1 MSQQSFLKNLF
12 VRSARWGAYETIIFN
27 GILAA
32 HTTFLFMAIPGYSYG
47 IIGIVFS
54 LVYTM
59 VALTTMGNDIATAT
73 IIGTTPT
80 RNTLRHALISHIV
93 QAIFMALLCML
104 FIGWYCPKI
113 KADILLLAVG
123 ILLACAEISKKI
135 IKSLMIATHQF
146 ELVAHIEI
154 VSILMYVS
162 ITWTLYFFYRT
173 SITPV
178 LLVVPLA
185 FCSCIASGI
194 MGNALHIYY
203 TQAPTEPVHTFCWY
217 DTLTLKGRAAMMC
230 IVNLLFSGNVL
241 VPLSALFSGATFA
254 GGLKF
259 SSSIIQN
266 VVIIAERT
274 FGVTSSLV
282 FSQTKDAHATD
293 HALKLIGAIIIP
305 TLLLSSVL
313 LYGALHWFMV
323 YKELQHLIPTMRL
336 YCIIQLCG
344 VYASLSERFFFAKR
358 TNNLIYGHIL
368 IIVASCIAA
377 FSGICTEY
385 TTILMLFAL
394 IRGAFLLSIMYCA
407 YHTQHDSA
415 SIQIV
420 PTQ

>member
-1 MSQQSFLKNLF
+1 MPQQSFLKNLF
-12 VRSARWGAYETIIFN
+12 IRSASWGAYETILFN
-27 GILAA
+27 GILAL

-80 RNTLRHALISHIV
+80 RNALRHAVMSHIA
-93 QAIFMALLCML
+93 QTMCMALLCMI
-104 FIGWYCPKI
+104 FIGWYCPQI
-113 KADILLLAVG
+113 KTDILLLAVG

-146 ELVAHIEI
+146 QLVAHVEI
-154 VSILMYVS
+154 VSILMYVI

-178 LLVVPLA
+178 LLVAPLA
-185 FCSCIASGI
+185 VCSCIASSI
-194 MGNALHIYY
+194 MGSALHTYY
-203 TQAPTEPVHTFCWY
+203 RQAPTEMIHTFCWY
-217 DTLTLKGRAAMMC
+217 DTLTLKGRAAMIC

-259 SSSIIQN
+259 ASSIIQN

-274 FGVTSSLV
+274 FGVTSSLI

-305 TLLLSSVL
+305 ILLLSSIVL
-313 LYGALHWFMV
+313 YSALHWFMV

-336 YCIIQLCG
+336 YGIIQLCG
-344 VYASLSERFFFAKR
+344 VYASLSERFLFAKR
-358 TNNLIYGHIL
+358 THTLIYGHIL
-368 IIVASCIAA
+368 VIVASCIVA

-385 TTILMLFAL
+385 TMILMLFAL

-407 YHTQHDSA
+407 YRTQTGLVST
-415 SIQIV
+415 QIL
-420 PTQ
+420 

>member
-1 MSQQSFLKNLF
+1 MPQQSFLKNLF
-12 VRSARWGAYETIIFN
+12 VRSARWGAYETILFN

-54 LVYTM
+54 LVYTV

-73 IIGTTPT
+73 IIGSMPT
-80 RNTLRHALISHIV
+80 RNTLKHALMSHIV
-93 QAIFMALLCML
+93 QAIFMALFCMI
-104 FIGWYCPKI
+104 FIGWHYPQI
-113 KADILLLAVG
+113 KADVLLFAVG

-146 ELVAHIEI
+146 ELVAHVEI
-154 VSILMYVS
+154 VSIVMYVG
-162 ITWTLYFFYRT
+162 ITWTLYFLYRT

-178 LLVVPLA
+178 LLVAPLA
-185 FCSCIASGI
+185 FCSCIATSI
-194 MGNALHIYY
+194 MGSALHTYY
-203 TQAPTEPVHTFCWY
+203 TQAPTEMIHTFCWY
-217 DTLTLKGRAAMMC
+217 DTFTLKSRAAMMC

-259 SSSIIQN
+259 ASSIIQN

-293 HALKLIGAIIIP
+293 HALKVIGAIIIP
-305 TLLLSSVL
+305 ILLLSSIV

-323 YKELQHLIPTMRL
+323 YKELSYLIPTMRL

-344 VYASLSERFFFAKR
+344 VYASLSERFLFAKK

-368 IIVASCIAA
+368 IIAVSCIAA

-407 YHTQHDSA
+407 YRTHHDYNA
-415 SIQIV
+415 SPVV
-420 PTQ
+420 PTP